1 MTGELQFSNTV
12 LSGFSV
18 EPRLPCTPARHRSS
32 VHAAR
37 ATPRQPQ
44 PPAPEPGSGVL
55 PRERTEI
62 ANDRGRTVAAG
73 VIRGGSCRVPS
84 HSVRRVWSEDRD
96 ALRRRCR
103 VSAVRA
109 SAVYDYVNGHD
120 PRSVREAHGEARANQ
135 RKPEAKRQCHACRRA
150 GSTPGL
156 SRPCS
161 NLHGSARGQTA
172 RGKPRDLALPRGT

>member
-1 MTGELQFSNTV
+1 MAHARLHATV
-12 LSGFSV
+12 VPYAGASDAV
-18 EPRLPCTPARHRSS
+18 QPHPA
-32 VHAAR
+32 AP
-37 ATPRQPQ
+37 AT
-44 PPAPEPGSGVL
+44 GVL

-135 RKPEAKRQCHACRRA
+135 RKPKAKRQCHACRRA